1 MAKIALVSKSVNH
14 EVLDLARSLTA
25 QQNEV
30 TLITSRTENIPNN
43 LSFQVITPYKKW
55 NAIET
60 FRLFPRLLGQMPD
73 IIHFVFS
80 EANQKPTVA
89 EWLLC
94 QLIQPIPGRIAA
106 VSFFHSPADFNSA
119 WLKAFLKSCHLITWA
134 SRSHLLASKR
144 THKLS
149 RNPVVEVLPP
159 FFDLPNAIVADH
171 EEVEKLTSALHRYFL
186 VPCDPEDF
194 YKVAKKEELF
204 FDEKFNFLFL
214 AERPALKN
222 KLLQKHD
229 LSYFYLPSNEA
240 SDFEIALRKSKALML
255 AFSDLSVLELQ
266 RYFQLSLKTRTPL
279 IIRPHQNDLFP
290 GLVIPERTGWILQNG
305 EASLRELI
313 HNNPNL
319 DLNLSLERNSN
330 RNLSHDLI
338 DSSINELHRFYQR
351 ALVSRS

>member
-1 MAKIALVSKSVNH
+1 MAKIALVSRSINH
-14 EVLDLARSLTA
+14 EVLDLARSLMA

-30 TLITSRTENIPNN
+30 TLITSRTENIPDN

-55 NAIET
+55 NAFET
-60 FRLFPRLLGQMPD
+60 FRLFPRLLSQMPD

-80 EANQKPTVA
+80 EANQKPTIA

-94 QLIQPIPGRIAA
+94 QLIQPIPGKIAA
-106 VSFFHSPADFNSA
+106 VSFFHSPTDFDSV
-119 WLKAFLKSCHLITWA
+119 WLKAFLRSCHLITWA

-144 THKLS
+144 SHKLS

-159 FFDLPNAIVADH
+159 FFDLPNTQEPQH
-171 EEVEKLTSALHRYFL
+171 EEVEKLTTTLNRYFV
-186 VPCDPEDF
+186 VPSDPEDF
-194 YKVAKKEELF
+194 YKAVKKEELF

-214 AERPALKN
+214 AERPVLKN
-222 KLLQKHD
+222 KLFQKHD
-229 LSYFYLPSNEA
+229 LSYFYLSSNE
-240 SDFEIALRKSKALML
+240 STDIELALKKSKALLL

-266 RYFQLSLKTRTPL
+266 RYFQLSLRTKTPL
-279 IIRPHQNDLFP
+279 IIRPRQNDLFP
-290 GLVIPERTGWILQNG
+290 GLVVPDRTGWVLQNG
-305 EASLRELI
+305 EDSLRELI